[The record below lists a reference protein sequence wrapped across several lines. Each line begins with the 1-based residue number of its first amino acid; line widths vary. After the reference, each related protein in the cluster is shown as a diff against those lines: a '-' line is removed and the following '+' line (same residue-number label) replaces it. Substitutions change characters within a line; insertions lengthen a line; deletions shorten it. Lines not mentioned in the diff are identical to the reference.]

1 MGCDPR
7 TGDYLFRMT
16 TRAYVLRPIDPYH
29 PGWKDSTYSGTC
41 LVYAESED
49 EARALAWAAY
59 AARPVD
65 LYEQVDNPWDD
76 PDLVTC
82 KLLHINCVGLRGVV
96 LALEKAINDAQ
107 EREPVIE
114 RLRQH

>member
-1 MGCDPR
+1 
-7 TGDYLFRMT
+7 MT
-16 TRAYVLRPIDPYH
+16 TRAFILRPLDPYH

-41 LVYAESED
+41 LVYAASEE

-59 AARPVD
+59 VAKPIDGGEPV
-65 LYEQVDNPWDD
+65 ENPWDD

-82 KLLHINCVGLRGVV
+82 KLMDINCAGLRGVV
-96 LALEKAINDAQ
+96 LALEKAVNDAQ

-114 RLRQH
+114 RLRQN